1 MLVARYKKDQTGMG
15 GLDRLAAR
23 NNENGQLWHGNTS
36 VCGHFRINKKTR
48 KVKAF
53 CKARYS

>member
-1 MLVARYKKDQTGMG
+1 MG